1 LSLNRKIILFVKF
14 LLAVTVATSL
24 DHNSTINRE
33 EPFRVIEIRIFYE
46 RTSIGIMVVEDENSL
61 KAYIR

>member
-33 EPFRVIEIRIFYE
+33 EPFRVIEIRIFYM
-46 RTSIGIMVVEDENSL
+46 SAQV
-61 KAYIR
+61 